1 MSAIISER
9 AWYPPAFPAQGR
21 LPTQAA
27 LVGQNSLRQESLE
40 TAYRQQL
47 SLAVGRRV
55 EPPCCK
61 TLHIYCYCT
70 NTAYGHSF
78 VMNVTFSHTL
88 SPSALNG
95 QGRVKK
101 LIDALPA
108 SDGKWRWSCC
118 WRRAARGLTTR
129 GLLPVPGVTVC
140 CTYFSVEEDI

>member
-61 TLHIYCYCT
+61 TLHISLFFDGTGNNLNHDLFVANPKHPT
-70 NTAYGHSF
+70 NIARLFRATI
-78 VMNVTFSHTL
+78 
-88 SPSALNG
+88 G
-95 QGRVKK
+95 QGY
-101 LIDALPA
+101 A
-108 SDGKWRWSCC
+108 G
-118 WRRAARGLTTR
+118 GLADK
-129 GLLPVPGVTVC
+129 GP
-140 CTYFSVEEDI
+140 